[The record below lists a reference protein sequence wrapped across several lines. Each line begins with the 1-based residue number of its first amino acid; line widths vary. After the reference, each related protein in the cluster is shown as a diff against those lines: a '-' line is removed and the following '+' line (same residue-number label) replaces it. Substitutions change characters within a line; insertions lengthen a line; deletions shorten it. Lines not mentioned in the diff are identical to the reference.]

1 MRKSRKRDFRKLK
14 ITSVA
19 STYPG
24 RRPQCPSLSPH
35 VLLILFMNKKSV
47 YSVNFTLNYNYYNLK
62 SKNLKFLKICASLKF
77 HASSLAV
84 IKQLIKIL

>member
-1 MRKSRKRDFRKLK
+1 
-14 ITSVA
+14 
-19 STYPG
+19 
-24 RRPQCPSLSPH
+24 
-35 VLLILFMNKKSV
+35 MNKKSV

-62 SKNLKFLKICASLKF
+62 SKNLKFLKIRASLKF

>member
-1 MRKSRKRDFRKLK
+1 
-14 ITSVA
+14 
-19 STYPG
+19 
-24 RRPQCPSLSPH
+24 
-35 VLLILFMNKKSV
+35 MNKKSV